1 MAEFCF
7 QRPGR
12 WGPEV
17 QESSEL
23 KDAVRV
29 VRDQTK
35 QSVTDLRLHLC
46 NWLLQ
51 LRRQRVF
58 GPNGRPAQNL
68 IWPLSG
74 LVGDPLP
81 LWPTAEARSSPTV
94 DVNGGEPPC
103 DTPAAAATAR

>member
-17 QESSEL
+17 LESSEL

-35 QSVTDLRLHLC
+35 QSVTDLWLHLC

-51 LRRQRVF
+51 QRRKRVF

-68 IWPLSG
+68 IWSLSG
-74 LVGDPLP
+74 LGGDPLP
-81 LWPTAEARSSPTV
+81 LWPTAEARSSLIM
-94 DVNGGEPPC
+94 DVNSGEPSC
-103 DTPAAAATAR
+103 DSPAAAATTR